1 MGLGL
6 LEELLP
12 SSSILSIEVSLVEGI
27 VDGIIKVQILQ
38 AQKGIGWR
46 MSQGS
51 SRSAGIITKQ

>member
-38 AQKGIGWR
+38 AQKGIG
-46 MSQGS
+46 
-51 SRSAGIITKQ
+51 